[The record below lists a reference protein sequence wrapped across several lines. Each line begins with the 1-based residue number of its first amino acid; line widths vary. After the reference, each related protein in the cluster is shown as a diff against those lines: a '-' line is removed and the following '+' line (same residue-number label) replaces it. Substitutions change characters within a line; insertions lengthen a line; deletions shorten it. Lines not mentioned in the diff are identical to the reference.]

1 MIYRKTLIIVHHTK
15 PNTNKPAGCLTAVE
29 Q

>member
-1 MIYRKTLIIVHHTK
+1 MIYHKTLIIVHHTK
-15 PNTNKPAGCLTAVE
+15 PNTNKPADFLIAVE